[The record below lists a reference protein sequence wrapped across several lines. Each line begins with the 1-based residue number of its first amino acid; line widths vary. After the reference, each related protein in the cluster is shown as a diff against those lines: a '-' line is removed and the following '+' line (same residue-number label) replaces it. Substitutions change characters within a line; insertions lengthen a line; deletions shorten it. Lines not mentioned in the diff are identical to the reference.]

1 MQRKLNSYGYGPLV
15 GLVVGAYQEGSKD
28 LHTLLETMADS
39 QLRARGLARGR
50 EGTEHERAVILAGLR
65 RVLSLAAAKANS
77 S

>member
-1 MQRKLNSYGYGPLV
+1 MQRRLDSYVPLV

-28 LHTLLETMADS
+28 LHALLDTMADS

-50 EGTEHERAVILAGLR
+50 EGEGCYFGRTEE
-65 RVLSLAAAKANS
+65 S